1 MRAGRLVVACGPM
14 FAGKT
19 EILIRHVELAHR
31 FGFNVQVFKP
41 KVDARYSLNEVVSH
55 SGQRVPATIVEPPNL
70 PVDPDTDFIAID
82 EAQFFGDTLPA
93 TLSRLLVRGVHVT
106 VSGLDL
112 TFMGQ
117 PFHPMPALM
126 ALADEVVKVSARC
139 SSCGKV
145 ATRTQR
151 LGGSEEV
158 DPSVVSLESSQPVLI
173 GGAESYQPR
182 CLICFRPGGD

>member
-1 MRAGRLVVACGPM
+1 M
-14 FAGKT
+14 FSGKT
-19 EILIRHVELAHR
+19 ERLIAEVGAAHR

-55 SGQRVPATIVEPPNL
+55 SGQRVPATVVEPPNL
-70 PVDPDTDFIAID
+70 PVDPETDFVAID
-82 EAQFFGDTLPA
+82 EAQFFGDTLPT
-93 TLSRLLVRGVHVT
+93 TLSHLLIRGVHVT

-112 TFMGQ
+112 TFKGQ

-151 LGGSEEV
+151 LGGLEEV
-158 DPSVVSLESSQPVLI
+158 DSSVVNHENPQPILI

-182 CLICFRPGGD
+182 CLRCFRPGGV

>member
-1 MRAGRLVVACGPM
+1 M
-14 FAGKT
+14 FGGKT
-19 EILIRHVELAHR
+19 EFLIRHVESAHR
-31 FGFNVQVFKP
+31 FGFKVQVFKP

-55 SGQRVPATIVEPPNL
+55 SGQRVPAIVVEPPML
-70 PVDPDTDFIAID
+70 PIDPDTDFVAID
-82 EAQFFGDTLPA
+82 EAQFFGDTLPT

-112 TFMGQ
+112 TYMGQ

-139 SSCGKV
+139 SSCGKA
-145 ATRTQR
+145 ATRSQR
-151 LGGSEEV
+151 LGGLVEV
-158 DPSVVSLESSQPVLI
+158 DPSAVNLQEPQPVFI